1 MLSKQRRYFFTKGFV
16 CKRHQFHRRCSR
28 KRRQHHQE
36 HTSHARELHRCL
48 PRSMTTLSRLTSR
61 LSVFKIPLL
70 MSSPSQLM
78 ELTPLQELAQSLVNC
93 ERCKLA
99 KLGRSQVVFGVGN
112 PHASIM
118 FVGEA
123 PGFNEDQKGEPFVG
137 AAGKLLND
145 LLASAGLS
153 RDQIYIANVIK
164 CRPPNNR
171 DPEQYEVETCKPF
184 LMQQIQLIRPKL
196 VCTLGNWATQTLLER
211 KVGITKVK
219 TQAFYMKNF
228 VIFPLLHPAAALHQG
243 NLLETLKED
252 FKKLKE
258 FLDRHSKPTQPT
270 NAASTSAAPVLNIE
284 SSQPTQMDL
293 FGK

>member
-1 MLSKQRRYFFTKGFV
+1 MILQDLAKS
-16 CKRHQFHRRCSR
+16 
-28 KRRQHHQE
+28 
-36 HTSHARELHRCL
+36 LH
-48 PRSMTTLSRLTSR
+48 
-61 LSVFKIPLL
+61 
-70 MSSPSQLM
+70 
-78 ELTPLQELAQSLVNC
+78 NC
-93 ERCKLA
+93 QRCKLA
-99 KLGRSQVVFGVGN
+99 KLGRTQVVFGVGN

-123 PGFNEDQKGEPFVG
+123 PGYNEDQQGEPFVG

-145 LLASAGLS
+145 LLQSASLS

-171 DPEQYEVETCKPF
+171 DPEPDEVETCKPF
-184 LMQQIQLIRPKL
+184 LMQQIQMIRPKL

-219 TQAFYMKNF
+219 AQAFYMKDF

-243 NLLETLKED
+243 NLLDTLKDD

-258 FLDRHSKPTQPT
+258 FLDKNTKPAEP
-270 NAASTSAAPVLNIE
+270 STSAAGAPAAPALTIE
-284 SSQPTQMDL
+284 PPHPAQMDL
-293 FGK
+293 FG

>member
-1 MLSKQRRYFFTKGFV
+1 
-16 CKRHQFHRRCSR
+16 
-28 KRRQHHQE
+28 
-36 HTSHARELHRCL
+36 
-48 PRSMTTLSRLTSR
+48 MTATA
-61 LSVFKIPLL
+61 
-70 MSSPSQLM
+70 
-78 ELTPLQELAQSLVNC
+78 LQELAQSLHNC
-93 ERCKLA
+93 QRCKLA
-99 KLGRSQVVFGVGN
+99 KLGRTQVVFGVGN

-145 LLASAGLS
+145 LLTSAGLS
-153 RDQIYIANVIK
+153 REQIYIANVIK

-171 DPEQYEVETCKPF
+171 DPEPDEVETCKPF
-184 LMQQIQLIRPKL
+184 LMQQIQTIRPKL

-219 TQAFYMKNF
+219 AQAFYMKDF

-243 NLLETLKED
+243 NLLDTLKED

-258 FLDRHSKPTQPT
+258 FLDKHSKPAEPT
-270 NAASTSAAPVLNIE
+270 TTTPVAPTLQIDNPQAA
-284 SSQPTQMDL
+284 QMDL
-293 FGK
+293 FG

>member
-1 MLSKQRRYFFTKGFV
+1 
-16 CKRHQFHRRCSR
+16 
-28 KRRQHHQE
+28 
-36 HTSHARELHRCL
+36 
-48 PRSMTTLSRLTSR
+48 MT
-61 LSVFKIPLL
+61 
-70 MSSPSQLM
+70 
-78 ELTPLQELAQSLVNC
+78 LTPLQELANSLHDC
-93 ERCKLA
+93 HRCKLA

-171 DPEQYEVETCKPF
+171 DPEQDEVETCKPF
-184 LMQQIQLIRPKL
+184 LMQQIRLIQPKL

-219 TQAFYMKNF
+219 AQPFHMKDF

-243 NLLETLKED
+243 NLLPTLKED

-258 FLDRHSKPTQPT
+258 FLDRNTKPTESTTAGPT
-270 NAASTSAAPVLNIE
+270 PAAPILNIE
-284 SSQPTQMDL
+284 SPQPAQMDL
-293 FGK
+293 FG

>member
-1 MLSKQRRYFFTKGFV
+1 MAG
-16 CKRHQFHRRCSR
+16 
-28 KRRQHHQE
+28 
-36 HTSHARELHRCL
+36 
-48 PRSMTTLSRLTSR
+48 
-61 LSVFKIPLL
+61 
-70 MSSPSQLM
+70 
-78 ELTPLQELAQSLVNC
+78 TPLQELAKSLHNC
-93 ERCKLA
+93 QLCKLA
-99 KLGRSQVVFGVGN
+99 KLGRTQVVFGVGN

-171 DPEQYEVETCKPF
+171 DPEPDEVETCKPF
-184 LMQQIQLIRPKL
+184 LMQQIQMIRPKL

-219 TQAFYMKNF
+219 AQAFYMKDF
-228 VIFPLLHPAAALHQG
+228 VLFPLLHPAAALHQG
-243 NLLETLKED
+243 NLLDTLKED

-258 FLDRHSKPTQPT
+258 FLDKNTKPTEPT
-270 NAASTSAAPVLNIE
+270 TTAPAPDSTLQIDPPHPA
-284 SSQPTQMDL
+284 QMDL
-293 FGK
+293 FG

>member
-1 MLSKQRRYFFTKGFV
+1 MFGPQI
-16 CKRHQFHRRCSR
+16 
-28 KRRQHHQE
+28 
-36 HTSHARELHRCL
+36 
-48 PRSMTTLSRLTSR
+48 MT
-61 LSVFKIPLL
+61 
-70 MSSPSQLM
+70 
-78 ELTPLQELAQSLVNC
+78 LQELAKSLHNC
-93 ERCKLA
+93 QRCKLA
-99 KLGRSQVVFGVGN
+99 TLGRTQVVFGVGN

-145 LLASAGLS
+145 LLQSASLS

-171 DPEQYEVETCKPF
+171 DPEPDEVETCKPF
-184 LMQQIQLIRPKL
+184 LLEQIRMIRPKL

-219 TQAFYMKNF
+219 AQAFYMKDF

-243 NLLETLKED
+243 GLLDTLKDD

-258 FLDRHSKPTQPT
+258 FLDRHTPPAPLQSTEPTTPALDIEPPT
-270 NAASTSAAPVLNIE
+270 PA
-284 SSQPTQMDL
+284 QMDL
-293 FGK
+293 FS

>member
-1 MLSKQRRYFFTKGFV
+1 
-16 CKRHQFHRRCSR
+16 
-28 KRRQHHQE
+28 
-36 HTSHARELHRCL
+36 
-48 PRSMTTLSRLTSR
+48 MT
-61 LSVFKIPLL
+61 
-70 MSSPSQLM
+70 
-78 ELTPLQELAQSLVNC
+78 LTPLQELAKSLHNC
-93 ERCKLA
+93 QRCKLA
-99 KLGRSQVVFGVGN
+99 TLGRSRVVFGVGN

-137 AAGKLLND
+137 AAGKLLDD
-145 LLASAGLS
+145 LLASAELS

-164 CRPPNNR
+164 CRPPDNR
-171 DPEQYEVETCKPF
+171 DPEQDEVDTCKPF

-219 TQAFYMKNF
+219 AQAFYMKDC

-243 NLLETLKED
+243 NLLDTLKDD

-258 FLDRHSKPTQPT
+258 FLDRNTKPAEPSA
-270 NAASTSAAPVLNIE
+270 AASPAAPTLQIDPP
-284 SSQPTQMDL
+284 QPAQMDL
-293 FGK
+293 FG

>member
-1 MLSKQRRYFFTKGFV
+1 
-16 CKRHQFHRRCSR
+16 
-28 KRRQHHQE
+28 
-36 HTSHARELHRCL
+36 
-48 PRSMTTLSRLTSR
+48 MT
-61 LSVFKIPLL
+61 
-70 MSSPSQLM
+70 
-78 ELTPLQELAQSLVNC
+78 TPLQELSKSLHNC
-93 ERCKLA
+93 QRCKLA
-99 KLGRSQVVFGVGN
+99 KLGRTQVVFGVGN

-145 LLASAGLS
+145 LLQSANLS

-171 DPEQYEVETCKPF
+171 DPEQDEVETCKPF
-184 LMQQIQLIRPKL
+184 LLQQIQMIRPKL

-219 TQAFYMKNF
+219 AQAFYMKDF

-243 NLLETLKED
+243 GLLDTLKED

-258 FLDRHSKPTQPT
+258 FLDRHTKPAEPT
-270 NAASTSAAPVLNIE
+270 ASDAPVASTLQIDPP
-284 SSQPTQMDL
+284 QPAQMDL
-293 FGK
+293 F

>member
-1 MLSKQRRYFFTKGFV
+1 
-16 CKRHQFHRRCSR
+16 
-28 KRRQHHQE
+28 
-36 HTSHARELHRCL
+36 
-48 PRSMTTLSRLTSR
+48 MT
-61 LSVFKIPLL
+61 
-70 MSSPSQLM
+70 
-78 ELTPLQELAQSLVNC
+78 LTPLEELAKSLVGC

-153 RDQIYIANVIK
+153 RDHIYIANVIK

-171 DPEQYEVETCKPF
+171 DPEQDEVETCKPF
-184 LMQQIQLIRPKL
+184 LLQQIQLIRPKL

-219 TQAFYMKNF
+219 AQAFYMKDF
-228 VIFPLLHPAAALHQG
+228 VLFPLLHPAAALHQG
-243 NLLETLKED
+243 NLLPTLKED

-258 FLDRHSKPTQPT
+258 FLDRHSKPAEPT
-270 NAASTSAAPVLNIE
+270 SAATTPAAPVLNIE
-284 SSQPTQMDL
+284 SPQPAQMDL
-293 FGK
+293 FS

>member
-1 MLSKQRRYFFTKGFV
+1 
-16 CKRHQFHRRCSR
+16 
-28 KRRQHHQE
+28 
-36 HTSHARELHRCL
+36 
-48 PRSMTTLSRLTSR
+48 MT
-61 LSVFKIPLL
+61 
-70 MSSPSQLM
+70 
-78 ELTPLQELAQSLVNC
+78 LQELAKSLHNC
-93 ERCKLA
+93 QRCKLA

-145 LLASAGLS
+145 LLESANLS

-171 DPEQYEVETCKPF
+171 DPEPDEVETCKPF
-184 LMQQIQLIRPKL
+184 LMQQIQMIRPKL

-219 TQAFYMKNF
+219 AQAFYMKDF

-243 NLLETLKED
+243 NLLDTLKED

-258 FLDRHSKPTQPT
+258 FLDRHTQPV
-270 NAASTSAAPVLNIE
+270 ASESAEPTAPALTIE
-284 SSQPTQMDL
+284 PPNPAQMDL
-293 FGK
+293 FGS

>member
-1 MLSKQRRYFFTKGFV
+1 
-16 CKRHQFHRRCSR
+16 
-28 KRRQHHQE
+28 
-36 HTSHARELHRCL
+36 
-48 PRSMTTLSRLTSR
+48 MTT
-61 LSVFKIPLL
+61 
-70 MSSPSQLM
+70 
-78 ELTPLQELAQSLVNC
+78 TPLQDLAKSLHNC
-93 ERCKLA
+93 QRCKLA
-99 KLGRSQVVFGVGN
+99 KLGRTQVVFGVGN

-123 PGFNEDQKGEPFVG
+123 PGFHEDQQGEPFVG

-145 LLASAGLS
+145 LLSSAGLS

-171 DPEQYEVETCKPF
+171 DPESDEVEKCKPF
-184 LMQQIQLIRPKL
+184 LMQQIQMIRPKL

-219 TQAFYMKNF
+219 AQAFYMQDF

-243 NLLETLKED
+243 NLMDTLKAD

-258 FLDRHSKPTQPT
+258 FLDKHSTPTEPTTATTTPTAPALTIDPPQP
-270 NAASTSAAPVLNIE
+270 A
-284 SSQPTQMDL
+284 QMDL
-293 FGK
+293 FG